1 MGRLTSAAP
10 YIISSKEMVVMTS
23 TLSTEDFAALGGP
36 NLVYVRPIK
45 AAEILADTPV
55 EEIRGFD
62 LKPEQILY
70 AVHRADGARLAV
82 MGDRDSAIAA
92 ALAHELAPVSVH

>member
-1 MGRLTSAAP
+1 MTP
-10 YIISSKEMVVMTS
+10 YLSSEA
-23 TLSTEDFAALGGP
+23 FAALGAP
-36 NLVYVRPIK
+36 DLVYVRPIK

-55 EEIRGFD
+55 EQIRGFELD
-62 LKPEQILY
+62 PEQVLY

-82 MGDRDSAIAA
+82 MTDRDSAVAA

>member
-1 MGRLTSAAP
+1 MLTSN
-10 YIISSKEMVVMTS
+10 
-23 TLSTEDFAALGGP
+23 LSNEDFAALGGP
-36 NLVYVRPIK
+36 NLVYVRPIR

-55 EEIRGFD
+55 AEIQGFD

>member
-1 MGRLTSAAP
+1 MITSHLT
-10 YIISSKEMVVMTS
+10 
-23 TLSTEDFAALGGP
+23 TEAFAALGAP
-36 NLVYVRPIK
+36 NLVYVRPVS
-45 AAEILADTPV
+45 AAEIMADTPV
-55 EEIRGFD
+55 EQIRGFD

-82 MGDRDSAIAA
+82 MGDKDSAVAA

>member
-1 MGRLTSAAP
+1 MTPNSL
-10 YIISSKEMVVMTS
+10 SSEA
-23 TLSTEDFAALGGP
+23 FAALGAP
-36 NLVYVRPIK
+36 DLVYVRPIK

-55 EEIRGFD
+55 EHIRGVELD
-62 LKPEQILY
+62 PDQVLY

-82 MGDRDSAIAA
+82 MTDRDSAVAA